1 MDTDRVKTI
10 LEDSAA
16 KAEELLK
23 NPSKVDELLIMLED
37 KLREVPTIG
46 NTLSDI
52 PLMIAMVKGYIT
64 GSYKTV
70 SPKVIAL
77 LVGAFLYLVKKK
89 DLIADNKPFVG
100 YVDDIAVL
108 ALALKLSEPELN
120 AFSTWRNE
128 QVDTETPVTID

>member
-1 MDTDRVKTI
+1 M
-10 LEDSAA
+10 
-16 KAEELLK
+16 
-23 NPSKVDELLIMLED
+23 
-37 KLREVPTIG
+37 
-46 NTLSDI
+46 
-52 PLMIAMVKGYIT
+52 
-64 GSYKTV
+64 
-70 SPKVIAL
+70 IAL